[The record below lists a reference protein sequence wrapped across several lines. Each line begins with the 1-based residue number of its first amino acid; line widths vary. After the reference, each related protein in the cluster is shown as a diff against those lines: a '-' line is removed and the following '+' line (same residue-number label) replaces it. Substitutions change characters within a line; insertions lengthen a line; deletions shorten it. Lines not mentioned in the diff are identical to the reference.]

1 MAKPPHQHRGSQP
14 QAQQQRVTQ
23 QVQWTGPLPP
33 PDALDKF
40 NQIIPNG
47 ADRILKMAE
56 SEQAHRIEYEK
67 AGVLATAR
75 EARRG
80 QYLGAAISLAAIVAA
95 AVSAGMGAH
104 WAVSVAFVG
113 VPVLGLVRAIV
124 RPRN

>member
-1 MAKPPHQHRGSQP
+1 M
-14 QAQQQRVTQ
+14 
-23 QVQWTGPLPP
+23 PP
-33 PDALDKF
+33 PDALEKF

-67 AGVLATAR
+67 AGVLATTR
-75 EARRG
+75 EAKRG
-80 QYLGAAISLAAIVAA
+80 QYLGAAISLASIIAA